1 MHISELC
8 IKRPVMTWLLSIAA
22 VVAGIVAYT
31 RLPVAAVPRVDFPVI
46 SVFANF
52 PGASPETMATSV
64 ALPLEREFSTIAGL
78 DSMSSVSGQ
87 DTLNLTLQFQL
98 GRNIDSAA
106 QDVQAALTRA
116 QRRLPIEM
124 TTPPSYRKVNPADA
138 PVLLMTLTG
147 GDTPLYRLQDVAST
161 IIAPALS
168 RVQGVAQVQVF
179 GEQIYAVRVRLD
191 PDRIAAMGLA
201 FDTVGQSIIAANSNT
216 PVGLLTG
223 ARQQL
228 TLRANDQ
235 PQNAQEFGNLIVA
248 GRANAPVR
256 LNEIASVADG
266 VQNERL
272 ASWRGNQRALVLA
285 VLRQPDANTV
295 DVVDGVR
302 ASIPALQAA
311 LPPGAEIGVMLDRSL
326 SIRAAVHDVQ
336 ESLLIAIGLVVLVCF
351 LFLRRLSATLIPTV
365 AVPISLCITFG
376 LMYAMGYG
384 IDNVTLL
391 GLTIA
396 VGLVVDDAI
405 VVLEAIMRHIE
416 EGVPPMTAAVRG
428 AKEVGFTVVS
438 ITVSLIAVFMPI
450 LLMGGVVGRVFNA
463 FAATVTLAVIASCA
477 VSLTLTPLMSS
488 RIKAHHGPPGMLDR
502 VLEGGFVAIEKSY
515 IWLLDLALR
524 FRLIIW
530 ALFFASL
537 VAAGWFAVVI
547 PKGFFPIEDTGLLQ
561 VNTEGPRGSSI
572 AAMSE
577 MQGRLTE
584 ILQRS
589 PYVNT
594 VVSNLGAVGG
604 SISINQG
611 RLFVE
616 LKPNGQ
622 RPNIQTVIQTLRR
635 ETSSIPGLRV
645 FMQPIQNI
653 NFGARQSRTL
663 YLYTLQG
670 LRLDELYD
678 WAPRLEQAL
687 SRVPQ
692 LQDVNTDLQ
701 LDSPVVVVNVNRDR
715 ATAAGVS
722 IDQVRQALYSAFGA
736 RQISTIYGQANAYPV
751 ILEAL
756 PEDQRD
762 ETGLAKLY
770 LRATVTPTGVA
781 GGSTGSTTA
790 LATGTSATTAT
801 GTTTRL
807 VPLSALASIERRSG
821 PLSVAH
827 QGQLPA
833 VTIGFNT
840 PPGVALGDAV
850 NAIRAVEREIG
861 LPPTIVT
868 GFAGSAQVFQ
878 QALAGQGWLVLAA
891 VLIVYVV
898 LGVLYESLVH
908 PLTILSGLPAAGLGA
923 FATLWLFGMDLSVI
937 AVIGT
942 LLLIGLVKKNAIMI
956 VDVALHMQRE
966 GHAPLESVR
975 HACIVRFRPILMTTL
990 AAAAGAVPIA
1000 AGWGAA
1006 AELRQPLG
1014 LAVVGGLAVSQ
1025 VLTLFVTPVLYLGF
1039 EGLAR
1044 RFSRGRGAVPAAPA
1058 TPAE

>member
-1 MHISELC
+1 MNISELC
-8 IKRPVMTWLLSIAA
+8 IRRPVMTCLLTAAA
-22 VVAGIVAYT
+22 VLAGIVAYT

-46 SVFANF
+46 SVFATF
-52 PGASPETMATSV
+52 AGASPETMATSV

-78 DSMSSVSGQ
+78 DTMSSTSGQ
-87 DTLNLTLQFQL
+87 DTLNITLQFQL

-106 QDVQAALTRA
+106 QDVQAAMTRA

-124 TTPPSYRKVNPADA
+124 TIPPSYRKVNPADA
-138 PVLLMTLTG
+138 PVLLLTLSG
-147 GDTPLYRLQDVAST
+147 GDTPLYRLNDIAST

-168 RVQGVAQVQVF
+168 RVQGVAQVVTY
-179 GEQIYAVRVRLD
+179 GEQLYSVRVRLD

-201 FDTVGQSIIAANSNT
+201 FDTVGQSIVAANSNT

-235 PQNAQEFGNLIVA
+235 PQNAAAFGDLVVA
-248 GRANAPVR
+248 GRASAPVR
-256 LNEIASVADG
+256 LNEIARVADG
-266 VQNERL
+266 VQNERV
-272 ASWRGNQRALVLA
+272 ASWRNGERALVLA
-285 VLRQPDANTV
+285 VQRQPDANTV

-302 ASIPALQAA
+302 ASLDGLRAA
-311 LPPGAEIGVMLDRSL
+311 LPPGADIGVFLDRSV

-336 ESLLIAIGLVVLVCF
+336 ESLGIAIGLVVLVCF
-351 LFLRRLSATLIPTV
+351 LFLRRVTATLIPSIT
-365 AVPISLCITFG
+365 VPISLSITFG
-376 LMYAMGYG
+376 LMYMMGYG

-405 VVLEAIMRHIE
+405 VVLEAIVRHIE
-416 EGVPPMTAAVRG
+416 EGMHPLAAAIRG
-428 AKEVGFTVVS
+428 SKEVGFTVLS
-438 ITVSLIAVFMPI
+438 ITLSLIAVFLPI

-463 FAATVTLAVIASCA
+463 FAATVSLAVIASCA
-477 VSLTLTPLMSS
+477 VSLTLTPLMAS
-488 RIKAHHGPPGMLDR
+488 RMPAHGKPGWLDR
-502 VLEGGFVAIEKSY
+502 TLEKGFVAIERTY
-515 IWLLDLALR
+515 DWLLGYALKAKLVVWMV
-524 FRLIIW
+524 FL
-530 ALFFASL
+530 LSL
-537 VAAGWFAVVI
+537 GAAGWLAVHI
-547 PKGFFPIEDTGLLQ
+547 PKGFFPIEDTGLLV
-561 VNTEGPRGSSI
+561 VNTEGPRGTSI
-572 AAMSE
+572 NGMAE
-577 MQGRLTE
+577 MQGE
-584 ILQRS
+584 VAAIFGRS
-589 PYVNT
+589 PYVDA

-604 SISINQG
+604 SASINQG
-611 RLFVE
+611 RLFVQ
-616 LKPNGQ
+616 LKDRSQ
-622 RPNIQTVIQTLRR
+622 RPDIQAVMQQLRR
-635 ETSSIPGLRV
+635 DAGRVPGMRIFV
-645 FMQPIQNI
+645 QPIQNI
-653 NFGARQSRTL
+653 NFGARQTRTL
-663 YLYTLQG
+663 YLYTMQG

-678 WAPRLEQAL
+678 WAPRLEAAL

-701 LDSPVVVVNVNRDR
+701 LDSPVVLVNVDRDR
-715 ATAAGVS
+715 ATALGVT
-722 IDQVRQALYSAFGA
+722 IDQVRQALFSAFGA

-751 ILEAL
+751 IVEAL

-770 LRATVTPTGVA
+770 IRSNTG
-781 GGSTGSTTA
+781 
-790 LATGTSATTAT
+790 
-801 GTTTRL
+801 RL
-807 VPLSALASIERRSG
+807 VPLSAVASIERRSG
-821 PLSVAH
+821 PLTVAH

-850 NAIRAVEREIG
+850 NAIKAVEREIG

-868 GFAGSAQVFQ
+868 GFTGSAQVFQ
-878 QALAGQGWLVLAA
+878 QALAGQGFLVIAA
-891 VLIVYVV
+891 VLIMYVV

-908 PLTILSGLPAAGLGA
+908 PLTILSGLPAAALGA
-923 FATLWLFGMDLSVI
+923 FATLWWFNLDLSVI

-956 VDVALHMQRE
+956 VDVALHRQRSGE
-966 GHAPLESVR
+966 APRDAVR
-975 HACIVRFRPILMTTL
+975 QACVLRFRPILMTTL

-1014 LAVVGGLAVSQ
+1014 LAVIGGLAVSQ

-1039 EGLAR
+1039 DGLAR
-1044 RFSRGRGAVPAAPA
+1044 KFSRGRGAVPAHAHAPA
-1058 TPAE
+1058 E

>member
-1 MHISELC
+1 MNISELC
-8 IKRPVMTWLLSIAA
+8 IRRPIMTCLLTAAA

-46 SVFANF
+46 QVFATF
-52 PGASPETMATSV
+52 AGASPETMATSV

-78 DSMSSVSGQ
+78 DSMSSTAGQ

-106 QDVQAALTRA
+106 QDVQAAMTRA
-116 QRRLPIEM
+116 QRRLPVEM
-124 TTPPSYRKVNPADA
+124 TIPPSYRKVNPADA
-138 PVLLMTLTG
+138 PVLLLTLSG
-147 GDTPLYRLQDVAST
+147 GDTPLYRLNDIAST

-168 RVQGVAQVQVF
+168 RVQGVAQVQTW
-179 GEQIYAVRVRLD
+179 GEQLYAVRVRLD

-201 FDTVGQSIIAANSNT
+201 FDSVGQSIAAANSNT

-235 PQNAQEFGNLIVA
+235 PQDAEAFGNLVVA
-248 GRANAPVR
+248 GRASAPVR
-256 LNEIASVADG
+256 LNEIARVANG
-266 VQNERL
+266 VQNERQL
-272 ASWRGNQRALVLA
+272 SWRNGERALVLA

-302 ASIPALQAA
+302 ASLPGLRAA
-311 LPPGAEIGVMLDRSL
+311 LPPGAEIGVFLDRSV

-336 ESLLIAIGLVVLVCF
+336 ESLIIAIGLVVLVCF
-351 LFLRRLSATLIPTV
+351 LFLRRVSATLIPSV
-365 AVPISLCITFG
+365 AVPISLCMTFG
-376 LMYAMGYG
+376 LMYVMGYG

-405 VVLEAIMRHIE
+405 VVLEVIVRHIE
-416 EGVPPMTAAVRG
+416 EGMHPLAAAIRG
-428 AKEVGFTVVS
+428 SKEVGFTVLS
-438 ITVSLIAVFMPI
+438 ITLSLIAVFLPI

-463 FAATVTLAVIASCA
+463 FAATVSLAVIASCL
-477 VSLTLTPLMSS
+477 VSLTLTPLMASKMS
-488 RIKAHHGPPGMLDR
+488 GHGKPGRLDR
-502 VLEGGFVAIEKSY
+502 TLEAGFVAIEKTYS
-515 IWLLDLALR
+515 WLLGYALR
-524 FRLIIW
+524 MKLFVWIV
-530 ALFFASL
+530 FFAS
-537 VAAGWFAVVI
+537 VAAAGWFAVNI
-547 PKGFFPIEDTGLLQ
+547 PKGFFPIEDTGLLL
-561 VNTEGPRGSSI
+561 VNTEGPRGTSI
-572 AAMSE
+572 EAMSD
-577 MQGRLTE
+577 MQGRVAE
-584 ILQRS
+584 IVSRS
-589 PYVNT
+589 PYT
-594 VVSNLGAVGG
+594 DAVVSTVGAVGG
-604 SISINQG
+604 SASINQG
-611 RLFVE
+611 RFFVQ
-616 LKPNGQ
+616 LKPRGERPEVQ
-622 RPNIQTVIQTLRR
+622 RVIQQLRR
-635 ETSSIPGLRV
+635 DAATVPGMRV
-645 FMQPIQNI
+645 FIQPIQNI

-678 WAPRLEQAL
+678 WAPRMEAAL
-687 SRVPQ
+687 SRSRL

-701 LDSPVVVVNVNRDR
+701 LDSPVVLVNVDRDR
-715 ATAAGVS
+715 ATALGVTV
-722 IDQVRQALYSAFGA
+722 DQVRQALFSAFGA

-762 ETGLAKLY
+762 ESGLAKLY
-770 LRATVTPTGVA
+770 IRSNTG
-781 GGSTGSTTA
+781 
-790 LATGTSATTAT
+790 
-801 GTTTRL
+801 RL
-807 VPLSALASIERRSG
+807 VPLSALATIERRSG
-821 PLSVAH
+821 PLTVAH

-850 NAIRAVEREIG
+850 NAIKAVEREIG

-868 GFAGSAQVFQ
+868 GFTGSAQVFQ
-878 QALAGQGWLVLAA
+878 QALAGQGFLVIAA
-891 VLIVYVV
+891 VLIMYVV

-908 PLTILSGLPAAGLGA
+908 PLTILSGLPAAALGA
-923 FATLWLFGMDLSVI
+923 FATLWLFNLDLSVI

-956 VDVALHMQRE
+956 VDVALHRQRSGE
-966 GHAPLESVR
+966 SPLEAVR
-975 HACIVRFRPILMTTL
+975 QACVLRFRPILMTTL

-1014 LAVVGGLAVSQ
+1014 LAVIGGLAVSQ

-1039 EGLAR
+1039 DGLAR
-1044 RFSRGRGAVPAAPA
+1044 KFSRGRGAVTTHAHAPA
-1058 TPAE
+1058 E

>member
-8 IKRPVMTWLLSIAA
+8 IRRPVMTLLLTMAA
-22 VVAGIVAYT
+22 VFAGAIAYT

-78 DSMSSVSGQ
+78 ESMSSNSGQ

-124 TTPPSYRKVNPADA
+124 TVPPSYRKVNPADA
-138 PVLLMTLTG
+138 PVLLLTLSG
-147 GDTPLYRLQDVAST
+147 GDVPLYRLQDVAST

-168 RVQGVAQVQVF
+168 RVQGVAQVVTY
-179 GEQIYAVRVRLD
+179 GEQLYSVRVRLD

-201 FDTVGQSIIAANSNT
+201 FDTVQQSIQQANSNA
-216 PVGLLTG
+216 PVGLLSG

-228 TLRANDQ
+228 TLRATEQ
-235 PQNAQEFGNLIVA
+235 PQNAEQFGQLVVA

-256 LNEIASVADG
+256 LNEIAEVADG
-266 VQNERL
+266 VQNERV
-272 ASWRGNQRALVLA
+272 ASWRDGSRALVLA
-285 VLRQPDANTV
+285 VQRQPDANTV
-295 DVVDGVR
+295 DVVDGVLR
-302 ASIPALQAA
+302 SVEALQSA
-311 LPPGAEIGVMLDRSL
+311 LPPGARLGVMLDRSR
-326 SIRAAVHDVQ
+326 SIRDAVHDVQ

-351 LFLRRLSATLIPTV
+351 LFLRRLSATLIPSI

-376 LMYAMGYG
+376 LMYVLGYG

-405 VVLEAIMRHIE
+405 VVLEAIVRHIE
-416 EGVPPMTAAVRG
+416 EGMHPVAAAIRG
-428 AKEVGFTVVS
+428 AKEVGFTVLS
-438 ITVSLIAVFMPI
+438 ITLSLIAVFLPI

-463 FAATVTLAVIASCA
+463 FAATVSLAVIASLV
-477 VSLTLTPLMSS
+477 VSLTLTPLMAS
-488 RIKAHHGPPGMLDR
+488 RMKGQHKAPGLLDR
-502 VLEGGFVAIEKSY
+502 MLERGFVAIEKGY
-515 IWLLDLALR
+515 AFLLDLALR

-530 ALFFASL
+530 AMFLASL
-537 VAAGWFAVVI
+537 VGAAWMAVKL
-547 PKGFFPIEDTGLLQ
+547 PKGFFPVEDTGLVI
-561 VNTEGPRGSSI
+561 VNTEGPRGASI
-572 AAMSE
+572 EAMAE
-577 MQGRLTE
+577 KQ
-584 ILQRS
+584 QRIAQIFTAS
-589 PYVNT
+589 PYVNSVVAT
-594 VVSNLGAVGG
+594 VGAVGG
-604 SISINQG
+604 SASINQG

-616 LKPNGQ
+616 LKPRNQ
-622 RPNIQTVIQTLRR
+622 RPDITTILQDLRR
-635 ETSSIPGLRV
+635 QASGVPGMRV
-645 FMQPIQNI
+645 FLQPIQNI
-653 NFGARQSRTL
+653 NFGARQTRTL
-663 YLYTLQG
+663 YIYTMQG

-678 WAPRLEQAL
+678 WAPRLEARL
-687 SRVPQ
+687 ARLPQ

-701 LDSPVVVVNVNRDR
+701 LDSPVVMVNVDRDR
-715 ATAAGVS
+715 ATALGVS
-722 IDQVRQALYSAFGA
+722 IEQVRQALYSAFGS

-770 LRATVTPTGVA
+770 LRSVTG
-781 GGSTGSTTA
+781 
-790 LATGTSATTAT
+790 
-801 GTTTRL
+801 RL
-807 VPLSALASIERRSG
+807 VPLSAVASIERRSG
-821 PLSVAH
+821 PLTVGH

-850 NAIRAVEREIG
+850 NAIRAVEREMG
-861 LPPTIVT
+861 LPPTIVS
-868 GFAGSAQVFQ
+868 GFSGSAQVFQ
-878 QALAGQGWLVLAA
+878 QALAGQGALVLAA
-891 VLIVYVV
+891 VLIMYVV
-898 LGVLYESLVH
+898 LGVLYESFIH
-908 PLTILSGLPAAGLGA
+908 PLTILSGLPAAALGA
-923 FATLWLFGMDLSVI
+923 FATLWLSGLDLSVI
-937 AVIGT
+937 AVIGV
-942 LLLIGLVKKNAIMI
+942 LLLIGLVKKNAIMV
-956 VDVALHMQRE
+956 VDVALQRQRAGE
-966 GHAPLESVR
+966 APADAVR
-975 HACIVRFRPILMTTL
+975 HASLLRFRPILMTTL

-1014 LAVVGGLAVSQ
+1014 LAVIGGLVVSQ
-1025 VLTLFVTPVLYLGF
+1025 ALTLFVTPVLYLGF
-1039 EGLAR
+1039 DGLAR
-1044 RFSRGRGAVPAAPA
+1044 RFSRGRGKAEGPSPAPA
-1058 TPAE
+1058 E

>member
-1 MHISELC
+1 MNISELC
-8 IKRPVMTWLLSIAA
+8 IRRPVMTILLSLAA
-22 VVAGIVAYT
+22 VVAGVIAYT

-46 SVFANF
+46 SVFASF

-78 DSMSSVSGQ
+78 ESMNSTSGQ
-87 DTLNLTLQFQL
+87 DTLNITLQFQL

-138 PVLLMTLTG
+138 PVILLTLQAG
-147 GDTPLYRLQDVAST
+147 ATPLYTLNDIAST

-168 RVQGVAQVQVF
+168 RVSGVAQVVTF
-179 GEQIYAVRVRLD
+179 GEQLFSVRVRLD
-191 PDRIAAMGLA
+191 PDRVAAMGMA
-201 FDTVGQSIIAANSNT
+201 FDTVQQAIQQANSNA
-216 PVGLLTG
+216 PVGLLSGT
-223 ARQQL
+223 RQQL

-235 PQNAQEFGNLIVA
+235 PQNAAAFSQLVVS

-256 LNEIASVADG
+256 LGEVAEVADG
-266 VQNERL
+266 VQNERV
-272 ASWRGNQRALVLA
+272 ASWRDGQRALVLA
-285 VLRQPDANTV
+285 VQRQPDANTV
-295 DVVDGVR
+295 EVVDGVL
-302 ASIPALQAA
+302 ASVEALRSA
-311 LPPGAEIGVMLDRSL
+311 LPPGGSIGVMLDRSK
-326 SIRAAVHDVQ
+326 SIRAAVFDVQ

-351 LFLRRLSATLIPTV
+351 LFLRRVTATIIPSV
-365 AVPISLCITFG
+365 AVPISLAVTFG
-376 LMYAMGYG
+376 LMYALGYG

-405 VVLEAIMRHIE
+405 VVLEAIVRHIE
-416 EGVPPMTAAVRG
+416 EGMKPIDAAIRG
-428 AKEVGFTVVS
+428 AKEVGFTVIS
-438 ITVSLIAVFMPI
+438 ITVSLIAVFLPI

-463 FAATVTLAVIASCA
+463 FAATVSLAVIASLV
-477 VSLTLTPLMSS
+477 VSLTLTPLMAS
-488 RIKAHHGPPGMLDR
+488 RMPAHHGRPGLVDR
-502 VLEGGFVAIEKSY
+502 TLERGLVAFERGY
-515 IWLLDLALR
+515 AWLLDLALR
-524 FRLIIW
+524 FRLVIW

-537 VAAGWFAVVI
+537 VAAGWMAVKM

-561 VNTEGPRGSSI
+561 VNTEGPRGASI
-572 AAMSE
+572 QAMAE
-577 MQGRLTE
+577 MQNRLASTLE
-584 ILQRS
+584 RS
-589 PYVNT
+589 PHVRS
-594 VVSNLGAVGG
+594 VVSTVGAVGG
-604 SISINQG
+604 SASINQG

-616 LKPNGQ
+616 LKPTSE
-622 RPNIQTVIQTLRR
+622 RPEINAVIQELRR
-635 ETSSIPGLRV
+635 QANAVPGMRAFV
-645 FMQPIQNI
+645 QPIQNI

-663 YLYTLQG
+663 YIYTMQG
-670 LRLDELYD
+670 LRLDELYE
-678 WAPRLEQAL
+678 WAPRLEQRLARL
-687 SRVPQ
+687 PQ

-701 LDSPVVVVNVNRDR
+701 LDSPVVMVNVDRDR
-715 ATAAGVS
+715 ATALGVS

-762 ETGLAKLY
+762 ESGLAKLY
-770 LRATVTPTGVA
+770 LRSNTG
-781 GGSTGSTTA
+781 
-790 LATGTSATTAT
+790 
-801 GTTTRL
+801 RL

-821 PLSVAH
+821 PLTVGH

-850 NAIRAVEREIG
+850 NAIRAVEAEMGI
-861 LPPTIVT
+861 PPTIVT
-868 GFAGSAQVFQ
+868 GFSGSAQVFQ

-898 LGVLYESLVH
+898 LGVLYESFIH
-908 PLTILSGLPAAGLGA
+908 PLTILSGLPAAALGA
-923 FATLWLFGMDLSVI
+923 FATLWLFGLDLSVI
-937 AVIGT
+937 AVIGV

-956 VDVALHMQRE
+956 VDVALHRQRGGE
-966 GHAPLESVR
+966 DPLAAVR
-975 HACIVRFRPILMTTL
+975 HACLLRFRPIMMTTL

-1025 VLTLFVTPVLYLGF
+1025 AMTLFITPVLYLGF
-1039 EGLAR
+1039 DKLAR
-1044 RFSRGRGAVPAAPA
+1044 RFSRGRGRVVPDLQGAPA
-1058 TPAE
+1058 E